1 MKKINPNMR
10 MKEKQ
15 PLKLISARDPRVLS
29 AIAPFDDDMLVLEG
43 YKDREELSKDMFDC
57 MTKNGGIG
65 LSANQVGLPYN
76 MFVAGGHP
84 QIEKGLKLTCFNP
97 EIISTSKE
105 EVLIKEGCLSFPFLF
120 LNVKRPRKCVFKY
133 EDSEGKL
140 QEAHLDGMMSRI
152 CQHEYDHI
160 LGRNFVEHVSK
171 FKLKRAE
178 EKAKKLI
185 SQFKKSQA

>member
-1 MKKINPNMR
+1 
-10 MKEKQ
+10 MKE
-15 PLKLISARDPRVLS
+15 LKLIPPNDPRVLS
-29 AIAPFDDDMLVLEG
+29 AIAPFKDDMLKEEG
-43 YKDREELSKDMFDC
+43 FKDRKELTEAMFFC
-57 MTKNGGIG
+57 MKKFGGVG
-65 LSANQVGLPYN
+65 LTCNQVGLPFN

-84 QIEKGLKLTCFNP
+84 EIEKGMSLSCYNP
-97 EIISTSKE
+97 MIISTSE
-105 EVLIKEGCLSFPFLF
+105 DEIMMAEGCLTFPFLF
-120 LNVKRPRKCVFKY
+120 LNIKRPRKCVLKY

-140 QEAHLDGMMSRI
+140 QEAHLDGMLSRI

-185 SQFKKSQA
+185 QQMKKSQA